1 MENNNIMSNQD
12 IAKIRG
18 LLSRINRNI
27 KLIQSGKTHTKD
39 QNKSRFLIIEE
50 AIKEIDEGLKDTENV
65 TDSIYKKRYRITRMQ
80 IDSVRANGDLVRLL
94 DLMFKDDLTYEQ
106 VQEKIQDVVN
116 FAKIDS
122 KIEVTFENKTN
133 KLIFKKIPVNNIKQE
148 FKRMFY
154 SWENMI
160 DNLGKFYNLEFFNR
174 SYDRI

>member
-1 MENNNIMSNQD
+1 
-12 IAKIRG
+12 
-18 LLSRINRNI
+18 
-27 KLIQSGKTHTKD
+27 
-39 QNKSRFLIIEE
+39 
-50 AIKEIDEGLKDTENV
+50 
-65 TDSIYKKRYRITRMQ
+65 MQ